1 MEAPCG
7 YFTKSQL
14 AIYKKGYVPRLRKLT
29 DLRVAA
35 VVMTSNFQ
43 IGKCGAETM
52 LEFESVKNVKSNEQE
67 EKDSYT

>member
-35 VVMTSNFQ
+35 VVMTSNF
-43 IGKCGAETM
+43 
-52 LEFESVKNVKSNEQE
+52 
-67 EKDSYT
+67 